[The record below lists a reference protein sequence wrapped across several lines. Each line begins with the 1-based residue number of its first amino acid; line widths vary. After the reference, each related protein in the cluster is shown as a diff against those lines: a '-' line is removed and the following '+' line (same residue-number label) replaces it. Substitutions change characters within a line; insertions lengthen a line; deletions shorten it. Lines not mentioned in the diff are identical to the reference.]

1 MNILYVALGSA
12 VGGVCRYVVSQLL
25 GRFFCGM
32 FPFGT
37 FVVNVVGCFVIG
49 LLYGWIGRGVPVSA
63 EMRLL
68 LVTGF
73 CGGFTTFSTFMNE
86 NYMFLGSE
94 KGVLMMCLYTA
105 LSLFVGLLMLYWG
118 HKLSCA
124 W

>member
-12 VGGVCRYVVSQLL
+12 VGGICRYVVSQLI
-25 GRFFCGM
+25 GRFFSGM

-37 FVVNVVGCFVIG
+37 FVVNVAGCFVIG
-49 LLYGWIGRGVPVSA
+49 LLCGWLNRGMPISTEA
-63 EMRLL
+63 RLF

-86 NYMFLGSE
+86 NYMLLGNE
-94 KGVLMMCLYTA
+94 RGVLMVCLYTA

-118 HKLSCA
+118 HRLGSA
-124 W
+124 